1 MTQRKSSVFTR
12 SSFALSLSFFV
23 SLTAAVD
30 IEASI
35 SEGLSASEWSDIQ
48 NQLPTAPSS
57 ADLPVTQ
64 PAYLKASN
72 TDEGDRFA
80 WDLAVAV
87 DGDTVV
93 IGAHYEGS
101 DSTGVNGDEDNNNAE
116 RSGAVYV
123 FVRSD
128 GSWSQQA
135 YLKASNTD
143 VLDQFG
149 RSVGINGDTI
159 VVGAPFESSN
169 ATGING
175 DQTNNALATSGAAYV
190 FVRSNGSWSQQ
201 AYLKASNTGFNDQF
215 GSSVAVD
222 GETVVVGAA
231 LEDSNATGI
240 NGNQANNGAENSG
253 AAYVFLRSDD
263 SWIQQAYLKA
273 SNTEADDEFGRSVAL
288 SGDIVA
294 VGTGS
299 ESSNATGVDGDQA
312 NNDADAA
319 GAVYAFNRNGE
330 SWSQQAYLKA
340 SNAEAGDFFGES
352 IAADGST
359 IVVGA
364 RLEDSG
370 ATTAN
375 GDETDNDAEFA
386 GAAYVFVRSGE
397 SWSQQAYL
405 KASNN
410 EANDRFGTSVAVHG
424 NTVVVAA
431 SLEDSNATGVD
442 GNQANNSAD
451 RSGAAY
457 VFSRSGANWSQR
469 AYLKASNTERQDQFG
484 ASLAIADTMVV
495 IGARFEDS
503 NATGVDGDQANNDAD
518 GAGAAYVFD
527 LRLIFD
533 KLFADRFE
541 DAP

>member
-1 MTQRKSSVFTR
+1 MAIRLLF
-12 SSFALSLSFFV
+12 
-23 SLTAAVD
+23 
-30 IEASI
+30 
-35 SEGLSASEWSDIQ
+35 
-48 NQLPTAPSS
+48 
-57 ADLPVTQ
+57 
-64 PAYLKASN
+64 
-72 TDEGDRFA
+72 
-80 WDLAVAV
+80 
-87 DGDTVV
+87 
-93 IGAHYEGS
+93 
-101 DSTGVNGDEDNNNAE
+101 
-116 RSGAVYV
+116 
-123 FVRSD
+123 
-128 GSWSQQA
+128 
-135 YLKASNTD
+135 
-143 VLDQFG
+143 
-149 RSVGINGDTI
+149 
-159 VVGAPFESSN
+159 GAPFESSN

-175 DQTNNALATSGAAYV
+175 DQTNNAIPTSGAAYV
-190 FVRSNGSWSQQ
+190 FVRSKGSWSQQ

-240 NGNQANNGAENSG
+240 NGNQTNNGAENSG
-253 AAYVFLRSDD
+253 AAYVFVRSDG
-263 SWIQQAYLKA
+263 SWSQQAYLKA
-273 SNTEADDEFGRSVAL
+273 SNTDADDEFGRSVAL
-288 SGDIVA
+288 SSDIVA
-294 VGTGS
+294 VGAGS

-352 IAADGST
+352 IAVDGNT

-364 RLEDSG
+364 RLEDSN
-370 ATTAN
+370 ATTVN
-375 GDETDNDAEFA
+375 GDEANNDAEFA

-424 NTVVVAA
+424 NTIVVAA

-469 AYLKASNTERQDQFG
+469 AYLKASNTERLDQFG
-484 ASLAIADTMVV
+484 ASLAIADTTVV

-503 NATGVDGDQANNDAD
+503 SATGVNGDQGNNDAD
-518 GAGAAYVFD
+518 GAGGLAYGV
-527 LRLIFD
+527 
-533 KLFADRFE
+533 
-541 DAP
+541 